1 MGLAGKEAIP
11 VTEPLMTFLSWLLA
25 LMLIG
30 LLLATV
36 MLWLIWQRLRNLNVP
51 PDAGFFTTMHYIP
64 IALPIVLDL
73 LDLGLDVLAAPISWL
88 ILDRLGLRGLRNKA
102 AIEALIPLT
111 QPIPV
116 FTIGWLIARLTGWGR
131 TVLEETQPR

>member
-1 MGLAGKEAIP
+1 MSDQLMTIVGWLLIAMLSGLILAGI
-11 VTEPLMTFLSWLLA
+11 V
-25 LMLIG
+25 
-30 LLLATV
+30 
-36 MLWLIWQRLRNLNVP
+36 LWLIWRRLRSLQVP

-73 LDLGLDVLAAPISWL
+73 LDFGLDILAMPVSWL
-88 ILDRLGLRGLRNKA
+88 ILDRLGLCGLRNKA

-116 FTIGWLIARLTGWGR
+116 FTLGWLIARLTGVGK
-131 TVLEETQPR
+131 TVITEQST

>member
-1 MGLAGKEAIP
+1 MSDRLMTIVGWLLIAMLSGLILAGI
-11 VTEPLMTFLSWLLA
+11 V
-25 LMLIG
+25 
-30 LLLATV
+30 
-36 MLWLIWQRLRNLNVP
+36 LWLIWQRLRSLQVP

-73 LDLGLDVLAAPISWL
+73 LDFGLDILAMPVSWL

-102 AIEALIPLT
+102 AIEAFIPFT

-116 FTIGWLIARLTGWGR
+116 FTLGWLIARLTGVGK
-131 TVLEETQPR
+131 TVITEQST